1 MKKFIYFLI
10 IAAIGLIVY
19 NITFLETNNLFEGD
33 SLVALIGIFASACA
47 IVLLL
52 ILKTAK
58 EIERKTKKN

>member
-10 IAAIGLIVY
+10 IAAVGLIVY
-19 NITFLETNNLFEGD
+19 NISFLDTNNLLDGE

-52 ILKTAK
+52 ILKTVKTIEKKAK
-58 EIERKTKKN
+58 S